1 MVLSNIINGCLG
13 QYENTLGSTM
23 FVNLDVKDGSA
34 INGEFDSVT
43 EKKLVMSRC
52 LLSKRNDKE
61 EFFTGEPNDQGKLL
75 P

>member
-1 MVLSNIINGCLG
+1 
-13 QYENTLGSTM
+13 M